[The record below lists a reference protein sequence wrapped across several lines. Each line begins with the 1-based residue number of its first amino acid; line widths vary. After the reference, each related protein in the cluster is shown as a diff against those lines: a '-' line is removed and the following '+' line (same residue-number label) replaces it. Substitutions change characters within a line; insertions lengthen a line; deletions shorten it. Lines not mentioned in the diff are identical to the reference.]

1 VCRGTSD
8 KNLAFYGQVDEKG
21 ISKRVLLSQLAPDV
35 NWVAR
40 FLSSP
45 NIGPLIRRT
54 GPGPALNLKRKP
66 MMMSRFRSFFLNS
79 RSGLVLGVVLAL
91 RVSA

>member
-1 VCRGTSD
+1 
-8 KNLAFYGQVDEKG
+8 
-21 ISKRVLLSQLAPDV
+21 
-35 NWVAR
+35 
-40 FLSSP
+40 
-45 NIGPLIRRT
+45 
-54 GPGPALNLKRKP
+54 